1 MDQSTLLIKWIKE
14 GSALSNILII
24 DDDTALTEML
34 KTILEPRLFL
44 VHSAHRVEDALQA
57 VKLFNPDVIVVDL
70 YLQESN
76 GWKICRS
83 IRQISQA
90 PILVLSVL
98 NKPESVAQALDE
110 GADDYLIKPVSSGV
124 LVAHINNLLRRS
136 RTLRTGSDLM
146 AKTL

>member
-1 MDQSTLLIKWIKE
+1 MSK
-14 GSALSNILII
+14 ILII
-24 DDDTALTEML
+24 DDDTALTDML
-34 KTILEPRLFL
+34 KSILESRKY
-44 VHSAHRVEDALQA
+44 VVYTAHRVEEGLQA
-57 VKLFNPDVIVVDL
+57 VSLYDPDVIVLDL
-70 YLQESN
+70 YIQGSN

-124 LVAHINNLLRRS
+124 LIAHINNLLRRS
-136 RTLRTGSDLM
+136 RATNSRMDAPT
-146 AKTL
+146 KTV

>member
-1 MDQSTLLIKWIKE
+1 M
-14 GSALSNILII
+14 SNILII
-24 DDDTALTEML
+24 DDDTALTDTL
-34 KTILEPRLFL
+34 KTILEPRAFV
-44 VHSAHRVEDALQA
+44 VHSAHRLEDALQA
-57 VKLFNPDVIVVDL
+57 VRFFNPDVIVLDL
-70 YLQESN
+70 YIQESN

-83 IRQISQA
+83 IRQISRA

-136 RTLRTGSDLM
+136 GTIRTGSELK

>member
-1 MDQSTLLIKWIKE
+1 
-14 GSALSNILII
+14 
-24 DDDTALTEML
+24 ML
-34 KTILEPRLFL
+34 KTILEPRAF
-44 VHSAHRVEDALQA
+44 VIHSAHRVEEAMQA
-57 VKLFNPDVIVVDL
+57 VSLYQPDVIVLDL
-70 YLQESN
+70 YLQENN

-83 IRQISQA
+83 IRQVSRA

-136 RTLRTGSDLM
+136 KVAQNRSDL
-146 AKTL
+146 KEKLL

>member
-1 MDQSTLLIKWIKE
+1 M
-14 GSALSNILII
+14 SNILII
-24 DDDTALTEML
+24 DDDTALTDML
-34 KTILEPRLFL
+34 KTILEPRAF
-44 VHSAHRVEDALQA
+44 VIHSAHRVEEAMQA
-57 VKLFNPDVIVVDL
+57 VSLYQPDVIVLDL
-70 YLQESN
+70 YLQENN

-83 IRQISQA
+83 IRQVSRA

-136 RTLRTGSDLM
+136 KVAQNRSDL
-146 AKTL
+146 KEKLL

>member
-1 MDQSTLLIKWIKE
+1 MSI
-14 GSALSNILII
+14 ILII

-34 KTILEPRLFL
+34 RTTLEPKAF
-44 VHSAHRVEDALQA
+44 VVQSTHRVEEALQA
-57 VKLFNPDVIVVDL
+57 VSQYNPDVIVLDL
-70 YLQESN
+70 YLKGNN

-83 IRQISQA
+83 IRQISRA

-136 RTLRTGSDLM
+136 KAAWERSEIKEQNTLKSG
-146 AKTL
+146 

>member
-1 MDQSTLLIKWIKE
+1 MKQEWVKE

-34 KTILEPRLFL
+34 KTILEPGAS
-44 VHSAHRVEDALQA
+44 VIQSPHRIEDALQA
-57 VKLFNPDVIVVDL
+57 VRSFDPDVIVLDL
-70 YLQESN
+70 YIQESN

-98 NKPESVAQALDE
+98 SKPESVAQALDE

-136 RTLRTGSDLM
+136 RTSHMRSDLR
-146 AKTL
+146 AKSL